1 MTVLERVKVRI
12 PEAKEGVLEE
22 FVTSATDRI
31 LLRIGKDELP
41 AKLETIAVE
50 IVTKM
55 YRKMYDEG
63 ITSESAD
70 TLTVSFVENIFAEY
84 EEEFKRWM
92 ELDDE
97 AEGKNKLKV
106 RFI

>member
-1 MTVLERVKVRI
+1 MAVLERVKVRI

-22 FVTSATDRI
+22 LVTSATDRI

-41 AKLETIAVE
+41 TKLETIAVE

-55 YRKMYDEG
+55 YRKMYYEG

-70 TLTVSFVENIFAEY
+70 TLTVSFVEDIFAEY

>member
-12 PEAKEGVLEE
+12 PEAKEDVLEE
-22 FVTSATDRI
+22 LVTSATDRI

-55 YRKMYDEG
+55 YRKMYYEG

-92 ELDDE
+92 ALDDE

>member
-12 PEAKEGVLEE
+12 PEAKSDILEE
-22 FVTSATDRI
+22 LVASATDRI

-55 YRKMYDEG
+55 YRKMYYEG

-84 EEEFKRWM
+84 EEEFKRWIA
-92 ELDDE
+92 LDDDI
-97 AEGKNKLKV
+97 EGKNKLKV

>member
-1 MTVLERVKVRI
+1 MAVLERVKVRI
-12 PEAKEGVLEE
+12 PEAKSDILEE
-22 FVTSATDRI
+22 LVSSAADRI

-41 AKLETIAVE
+41 DKLETIAVE

-55 YRKMYDEG
+55 YRKMYYEG
-63 ITSESAD
+63 ISSESAD
-70 TLTVSFVENIFAEY
+70 TLTVSFVEDIFAEY

>member
-1 MTVLERVKVRI
+1 MSVLERVKVRI

-22 FVTSATDRI
+22 LITSATDRI

-55 YRKMYDEG
+55 YRKMYYEG
-63 ITSESAD
+63 ISSESAD

-84 EEEFKRWM
+84 EEEFERWM
-92 ELDDE
+92 KLDDE

>member
-1 MTVLERVKVRI
+1 MAVLERVKVRI

-22 FVTSATDRI
+22 LVTSATDRI

-55 YRKMYDEG
+55 YRKMYYEG

-84 EEEFKRWM
+84 EEVFKRWIA
-92 ELDDE
+92 LDDE

>member
-1 MTVLERVKVRI
+1 MAVLERVKVRI
-12 PEAKEGVLEE
+12 PEVKSDILEE
-22 FVTSATDRI
+22 LVSSATDRI

-55 YRKMYDEG
+55 YRRMMYEG
-63 ITSESAD
+63 ISSESAD
-70 TLTVSFVENIFAEY
+70 TLNVTFIDDIFAEY

-92 ELDDE
+92 ALDDE

>member
-1 MTVLERVKVRI
+1 MAVLERVKVRI
-12 PEAKEGVLEE
+12 PEAKESVLEE
-22 FVTSATDRI
+22 LVTSATDRI

-55 YRKMYDEG
+55 YRKMYYEG

>member
-1 MTVLERVKVRI
+1 MAVLERVKVRI

-22 FVTSATDRI
+22 LVTSATDRI

-41 AKLETIAVE
+41 TKLETIAVE

-55 YRKMYDEG
+55 YRKMYYEG

-84 EEEFKRWM
+84 EEEFKRWIA
-92 ELDDE
+92 LDDE

>member
-1 MTVLERVKVRI
+1 MTVLERAKVRI

-22 FVTSATDRI
+22 LVTSATDRI

-55 YRKMYDEG
+55 YRKMYYEG

-84 EEEFKRWM
+84 EEEFKRWIA
-92 ELDDE
+92 LDDE

>member
-1 MTVLERVKVRI
+1 MAVLERVKVRI

-22 FVTSATDRI
+22 LVTSATDRI

-55 YRKMYDEG
+55 YRKMYYEG

-84 EEEFKRWM
+84 EEEFKRWVK
-92 ELDDE
+92 LDDE

>member
-1 MTVLERVKVRI
+1 MAVLERVKVRI

-22 FVTSATDRI
+22 LITSATDRI

-55 YRKMYDEG
+55 YRKMYYEG

-84 EEEFKRWM
+84 EEEFERWM
-92 ELDDE
+92 KLDDE

>member
-12 PEAKEGVLEE
+12 PEAKSDILEE
-22 FVTSATDRI
+22 LVSSATDRI

-41 AKLETIAVE
+41 AKLETIVVE

-55 YRKMYDEG
+55 YRKMYYEG
-63 ITSESAD
+63 ISSESAD
-70 TLTVSFVENIFAEY
+70 TLNVTFVEDIFAEY
-84 EEEFKRWM
+84 EEEIKRWM
-92 ELDDE
+92 ELDDDI
-97 AEGKNKLKV
+97 EGKNKLKV

>member
-1 MTVLERVKVRI
+1 MAVLERVKVRI

-22 FVTSATDRI
+22 LVTSATDRI

-55 YRKMYDEG
+55 YRKMYYEG

-92 ELDDE
+92 ALDDE

>member
-1 MTVLERVKVRI
+1 MAVLERVKVRI

-22 FVTSATDRI
+22 LVTSATDRI

-41 AKLETIAVE
+41 TKLETIAVE

-55 YRKMYDEG
+55 YCKMYYEG

-84 EEEFKRWM
+84 EEEFKRWIA
-92 ELDDE
+92 LDDE

>member
-1 MTVLERVKVRI
+1 MAVLERVKVRI
-12 PEAKEGVLEE
+12 PEAKESVLEE
-22 FVTSATDRI
+22 LVTSATDRI

-55 YRKMYDEG
+55 YRKMYYEG

-92 ELDDE
+92 KLDDE
-97 AEGKNKLKV
+97 AEGENKLKV

>member
-1 MTVLERVKVRI
+1 MAVLGRVKVRI

-22 FVTSATDRI
+22 LVTSATDRI

-55 YRKMYDEG
+55 YRKMYYEG

-92 ELDDE
+92 ELDDDI
-97 AEGKNKLKV
+97 EGKNKLKV

>member
-12 PEAKEGVLEE
+12 PEAKSYILEE
-22 FVTSATDRI
+22 LATSATDRI

-55 YRKMYDEG
+55 YRKMYYEG

-70 TLTVSFVENIFAEY
+70 TLTVSFVEDIFAEY
-84 EEEFKRWM
+84 EEELKRWVA
-92 ELDDE
+92 LDDE

>member
-1 MTVLERVKVRI
+1 MAVLERVKVRI

-22 FVTSATDRI
+22 LVTSATDRI

-55 YRKMYDEG
+55 YRKMYYEG

-84 EEEFKRWM
+84 DEEFKRWIA
-92 ELDDE
+92 LDDE

>member
-22 FVTSATDRI
+22 LVTSATDRI

-41 AKLETIAVE
+41 TKLETIAVE

-55 YRKMYDEG
+55 YRKMYYEG

-70 TLTVSFVENIFAEY
+70 TLTVSFVEDIFAEY
-84 EEEFKRWM
+84 EEEFKRWV
-92 ELDDE
+92 ELDDD